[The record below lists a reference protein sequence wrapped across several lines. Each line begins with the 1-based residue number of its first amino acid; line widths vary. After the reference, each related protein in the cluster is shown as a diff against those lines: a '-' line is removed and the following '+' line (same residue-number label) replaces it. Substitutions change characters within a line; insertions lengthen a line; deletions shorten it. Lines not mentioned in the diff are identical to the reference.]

1 MLNFIL
7 TVNTRNGV
15 FYGGSIKAASV
26 DDADEAAFIIF
37 NNLKNDGIGDIF
49 GIDVVDYFNFKGNL
63 QLLNNKTLNNYL
75 SYHRLPYDENVDDIF
90 LQKLLNYFEKRE
102 EYEKCSV
109 IFKRI
114 NAPVL
119 EMVA

>member
-7 TVNTRNGV
+7 SVNTRNGV

-37 NNLKNDGIGDIF
+37 NNLKSDNIHNIL

-63 QLLNNKTLNNYL
+63 QLLNDETLNNYL
-75 SYHRLPYDENVDDIF
+75 AYYRLPYDENIDDAF
-90 LQKLLNYFEKRE
+90 LQKLLNYFEKHE

-109 IFKRI
+109 VFKRI
-114 NAPVL
+114 KTTVL